1 MCKFTSFRP
10 WKIELLTLLTVKE
23 NLYKNLLRTIISSLV
38 NKKNYYFVH
47 IIPVMIPLLPLR
59 VLYFPFYV
67 EVSLDSK
74 SERIFSTK
82 KKKKKFPKIFQS
94 ILCLMDKC
102 NLLLSTSI
110 LLFDV
115 LSILIH
121 YFLLFFNISSQK
133 KKFYV
138 KRKNNTQS
146 SCMVFFEILCR
157 MDIYFKRLIIY
168 QSGITMIINNT

>member
-1 MCKFTSFRP
+1 
-10 WKIELLTLLTVKE
+10 
-23 NLYKNLLRTIISSLV
+23 
-38 NKKNYYFVH
+38 
-47 IIPVMIPLLPLR
+47 MIPLLPLR

-82 KKKKKFPKIFQS
+82 KKKFPKIFRS

-102 NLLLSTSI
+102 NLFLSTSI

-115 LSILIH
+115 LTILVH
-121 YFLLFFNISSQK
+121 YFLLFFNSSCQK
-133 KKFYV
+133 KKFSV

-146 SCMVFFEILCR
+146 SCMIFFEILYW

>member
-1 MCKFTSFRP
+1 
-10 WKIELLTLLTVKE
+10 
-23 NLYKNLLRTIISSLV
+23 
-38 NKKNYYFVH
+38 
-47 IIPVMIPLLPLR
+47 MIPLLPLR

-67 EVSLDSK
+67 EVFLDSK
-74 SERIFSTK
+74 SERIFSTT
-82 KKKKKFPKIFQS
+82 KKKFPKIFRI

-102 NLLLSTSI
+102 NLFLSTSI

-115 LSILIH
+115 LTILVH
-121 YFLLFFNISSQK
+121 YFLLFFNSSCQK
-133 KKFYV
+133 KKFSV

-146 SCMVFFEILCR
+146 SCMIFFEILYW

>member
-1 MCKFTSFRP
+1 
-10 WKIELLTLLTVKE
+10 
-23 NLYKNLLRTIISSLV
+23 
-38 NKKNYYFVH
+38 
-47 IIPVMIPLLPLR
+47 MIPLLPLR

-67 EVSLDSK
+67 EVFLDSK
-74 SERIFSTK
+74 LERIFSTT
-82 KKKKKFPKIFQS
+82 KKKFPKIFRI

-102 NLLLSTSI
+102 NLFLSTSI

-115 LSILIH
+115 LTILVH
-121 YFLLFFNISSQK
+121 YFLLFFNSSCQK
-133 KKFYV
+133 KKFSV

-146 SCMVFFEILCR
+146 SCMIFFEILYW